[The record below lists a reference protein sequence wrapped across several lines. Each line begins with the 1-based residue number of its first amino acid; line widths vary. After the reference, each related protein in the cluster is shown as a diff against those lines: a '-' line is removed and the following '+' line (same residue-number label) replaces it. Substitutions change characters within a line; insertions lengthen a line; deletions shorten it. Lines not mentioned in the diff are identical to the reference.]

1 MGTQMTR
8 KDLLTG
14 AAGGVAAAALMLGG
28 QLAVADTAHPVN
40 TPVAPGQ
47 VAPPS
52 FADIV
57 QRVAPAVV
65 SIDVE
70 GRSGP
75 QQTALAGPRGAGDG
89 GDPFGDLPPEF
100 RHFFQFGPSDQTA
113 RPQPLRATGSGFFV
127 SPDGYIVTNNHVVEG
142 ADKITVR
149 TNDDRTFK
157 ATLVGRDPATD
168 LAVVKVEG
176 SGFPF
181 VSWEDRA
188 KPRVGDWVVAV
199 GNPFNLGGTATAGIV
214 SALARPQISGSGYV
228 DYMQID
234 APINRGNSG
243 GPSFDL
249 YGRVVGV
256 NSAIFSPSGGS
267 VGIGF
272 DIPADVAAEVTK
284 QLISHGRV
292 TRGYIG
298 ATVQDITPEIADSL
312 GIKARSGALVAD
324 ITPDGPSARA
334 GLKSG
339 DVVLSVDGQPITSAS
354 DLTRKVGLAHPG
366 DAIRLQ
372 VRRDGRVQEVNVHS
386 GLRPSEQQLA
396 ENDVGPAGRSHGS
409 DGGALG
415 LMVAP
420 NRSGGLT
427 VEQVSPTSD
436 AAQKGVRPG
445 DVIEQVAGR
454 SVNSPA
460 DVHAAIAAARAAGH
474 KHVLVRVA
482 HNGQRLYLP
491 LAIGPQ
497 KG

>member
-1 MGTQMTR
+1 
-8 KDLLTG
+8 
-14 AAGGVAAAALMLGG
+14 
-28 QLAVADTAHPVN
+28 
-40 TPVAPGQ
+40 
-47 VAPPS
+47 
-52 FADIV
+52 
-57 QRVAPAVV
+57 
-65 SIDVE
+65 
-70 GRSGP
+70 
-75 QQTALAGPRGAGDG
+75 
-89 GDPFGDLPPEF
+89 
-100 RHFFQFGPSDQTA
+100 
-113 RPQPLRATGSGFFV
+113 
-127 SPDGYIVTNNHVVEG
+127 VVEG

-149 TNDDRTFK
+149 TDDGRELK

-176 SGFPF
+176 AGFPF

-272 DIPADVAAEVTK
+272 DIPADVAAQVTR
-284 QLISHGRV
+284 QLISNGKV

-312 GIKARSGALVAD
+312 GVKPRSGALVAD
-324 ITPDGPSARA
+324 LAPDGPSARA
-334 GLKSG
+334 GLHSG
-339 DVVLSVDGQPITSAS
+339 DIVLSVDGQPVTSSS
-354 DLTRKVGLAHPG
+354 DLTRKVGLARPG
-366 DAIRLQ
+366 DAIQLQ
-372 VRRDGRVQEVNVHS
+372 VRRDGRVEQVTVRS

-396 ENDVGPAGRSHGS
+396 QNERSAPTPGAAE
-409 DGGALG
+409 GGLG
-415 LMVAP
+415 LMVSP
-420 NRSGGLT
+420 NKGGGLT
-427 VEQVSPTSD
+427 VEQVSPASD

-454 SVNSPA
+454 NVNTAA
-460 DVHAAIAAARAAGH
+460 DVHAALAAARAAGH
-474 KHVLVRVA
+474 KDVLVRVA

-491 LAIGPQ
+491 LAIAAQNG
-497 KG
+497 